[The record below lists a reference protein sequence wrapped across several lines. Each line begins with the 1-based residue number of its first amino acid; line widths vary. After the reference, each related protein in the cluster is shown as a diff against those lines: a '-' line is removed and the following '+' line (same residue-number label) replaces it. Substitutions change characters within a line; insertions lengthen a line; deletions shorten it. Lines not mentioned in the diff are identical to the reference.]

1 MTNHEPQFAAVL
13 LWMATQKTSLSGTNV
28 VVQAVKDGS
37 NRWWAMSK
45 IGTHAPI
52 PTHTAVLCARAPVRE
67 GSLCVLCG
75 CVPVWVGADE
85 ESTLQFLPGNG
96 SHVVYYKGKLLWVER
111 TMQDITTAGWERDA
125 VKLET
130 LTLSYVGRDATLFS
144 SLLTDA
150 MALKEDARHDKTHVR
165 LAMQRRVC
173 V

>member
-1 MTNHEPQFAAVL
+1 MVRTHPYPPTPLCSVHVPQC
-13 LWMATQKTSLSGTNV
+13 
-28 VVQAVKDGS
+28 VK
-37 NRWWAMSK
+37 A
-45 IGTHAPI
+45 H
-52 PTHTAVLCARAPVRE
+52 
-67 GSLCVLCG
+67 CVFWCG

-173 V
+173 VSGTQP

>member
-1 MTNHEPQFAAVL
+1 MGHVEDWYAP
-13 LWMATQKTSLSGTNV
+13 TQ
-28 VVQAVKDGS
+28 
-37 NRWWAMSK
+37 
-45 IGTHAPI
+45 IHP
-52 PTHTAVLCARAPVRE
+52 HTPYSVHVP
-67 GSLCVLCG
+67 LCVDVHCVFGVAVCGCVCG

-96 SHVVYYKGKLLWVER
+96 SHVVYYKGKLLWAER

-165 LAMQRRVC
+165 VVMQRCVC